1 MSALLTSVIDDT
13 SKISTYIADCTRMHI
28 RVLPPSVNESLH
40 SFSPKDKKT
49 IRFGLLA
56 IKNLGRGFI
65 KEITT
70 ERETNGA
77 FTDFYDFCKRMHGKD
92 FNKRAVEGLI
102 KSGALDDL
110 GLNRREMLQNLPEI
124 VSGLDT
130 EMRRNVDGQMD
141 IFSIGTSEVQAY
153 APEYKHCQDFL
164 IAERLQLE
172 KEATGLYLSGHPMT
186 EYLPL
191 SEKLRVTRI
200 SDLAEAENDEM
211 SRLHDGMT
219 VKLLAIVTSIK
230 KKTTKNDTTMAFVT
244 VEDIYGS
251 TELLVFPKVYAQ
263 FSHLL
268 LPGNIL
274 LIEGRVSLRDEEEI
288 RVIPDRISPCPNKD
302 AVEDSASQTASLPPA
317 PKKRL
322 EIPQEIRQGLLLLID
337 TVGSAQDK
345 KVRNL
350 LSIFEGNI
358 PVYLYY
364 NDTHAKYVSA
374 RGVDVNMPM
383 LSELRLLLGE
393 KGVLLK

>member
-1 MSALLTSVIDDT
+1 M
-13 SKISTYIADCTRMHI
+13 
-28 RVLPPSVNESLH
+28 
-40 SFSPKDKKT
+40 
-49 IRFGLLA
+49 
-56 IKNLGRGFI
+56 
-65 KEITT
+65 
-70 ERETNGA
+70 
-77 FTDFYDFCKRMHGKD
+77 
-92 FNKRAVEGLI
+92 
-102 KSGALDDL
+102 
-110 GLNRREMLQNLPEI
+110 
-124 VSGLDT
+124 
-130 EMRRNVDGQMD
+130 
-141 IFSIGTSEVQAY
+141 
-153 APEYKHCQDFL
+153 
-164 IAERLQLE
+164 
-172 KEATGLYLSGHPMT
+172 
-186 EYLPL
+186 
-191 SEKLRVTRI
+191 
-200 SDLAEAENDEM
+200 
-211 SRLHDGMT
+211 
-219 VKLLAIVTSIK
+219 
-230 KKTTKNDTTMAFVT
+230 T

-302 AVEDSASQTASLPPA
+302 AVEDSAAQTASLPPA

-364 NDTHAKYVSA
+364 NDTRAKYVSA